1 MCCLNSA
8 FLRKF
13 EILMVKGSRGS
24 HWRLAVESVQCGQRA
39 VGHIVLHTY
48 KSVEDCLRF
57 LCADRVRKW
66 SCRGVVFLGRLLC
79 DLSLTSSVIL
89 NLVFNLELQMQS
101 TFVRQCIFLTN
112 VSLKRKTFQWYK
124 FFFVFFY

>member
-1 MCCLNSA
+1 MAHTGDLLWSLFSVDREPLA
-8 FLRKF
+8 
-13 EILMVKGSRGS
+13 ILS
-24 HWRLAVESVQCGQRA
+24 C
-39 VGHIVLHTY
+39 TPDC

-66 SCRGVVFLGRLLC
+66 LCRGVVFLGRLLC

-101 TFVRQCIFLTN
+101 TFVKAMYFP
-112 VSLKRKTFQWYK
+112 YK
-124 FFFVFFY
+124 CVT